1 MLTIVTGAPCAG
13 KSTYC
18 AENANGSI
26 VVDFDKLALALGAEE
41 SHNAQGE
48 IKQAA
53 FTART
58 SVISEILEKGYSAFI
73 IHTFPNE
80 DQIEAYKAAGAEFV
94 TLDPGKDECL
104 RRAEQDKRPQASI
117 DAIERYY
124 SDKKGVATVQ
134 RKSFNVSVEAKDGGE
149 VRAYASTFDR
159 IPDAYGD
166 VIAPN
171 AFDETIKAWKE
182 SGKPIP
188 LLWGHDTAD
197 PFSNIGACV
206 DYGTDERGLWF
217 TAEFDEDNEKAQYVR
232 KLCNEGRVYQCSF
245 AFNCTDAANVTLEDG
260 SKARELR
267 KIELYEIS
275 IVQIPANQLAT
286 IEESKDAP
294 TDTDTDA
301 LENIAAELTAI
312 IEEVNALIQ
321 GADDTEEE
329 PIEPSD
335 EPEADNT
342 EEGTQDESAKAA
354 ILQMF
359 KESI

>member
-53 FTART
+53 FTARS

-73 IHTFPNE
+73 IHTFPSE
-80 DQIEAYKAAGAEFV
+80 EQIAAYENAGAEFV

-104 RRAEQDKRPQASI
+104 RRAEQGKRPQASI

-124 SDKKGVATVQ
+124 AREKGQSTVQ

-166 VIAPN
+166 VIAPH
-171 AFDETIKAWKE
+171 AFDETIKQWKE
-182 SGKPIP
+182 SDKPIP

-245 AFNCTDAANVTLEDG
+245 AFNCTDAVNVILEDG

-301 LENIAAELTAI
+301 LETIAAELSAI
-312 IEEVNALIQ
+312 LEEVNALIQ
-321 GADDTEEE
+321 GVDDTEEE

-335 EPEADNT
+335 EP